1 MLSLK
6 YFGFCQN
13 DSNQCPYLF
22 INYNKELRTLLV
34 AFVLG
39 RMWTLNSEHPHFKIA
54 WCSHTMGVRFT
65 PHLGWKQ
72 DDLQNLPRCGF
83 KSPTIWQKSCHVVQH
98 LSKLQKINFTK
109 FTKCKQLCTKW
120 LYKSW
125 LWVFIA
131 MHKAFQDTVLH
142 KSLKYEIH
150 EICTS
155 FCSRENILLHTWWW
169 HWWWQMYMDP
179 STVENQY
186 LLCFSV
192 FSVQNVPHEP
202 QARV

>member
-1 MLSLK
+1 MRKLLAHFIPILLTHKNLFISSKIRSWEGWNEYVKCNINQLKKQHMLSLK

-13 DSNQCPYLF
+13 DSNQCPYLL

-83 KSPTIWQKSCHVVQH
+83 KSPTIWQ
-98 LSKLQKINFTK
+98 
-109 FTKCKQLCTKW
+109 
-120 LYKSW
+120 
-125 LWVFIA
+125 
-131 MHKAFQDTVLH
+131 
-142 KSLKYEIH
+142 
-150 EICTS
+150 
-155 FCSRENILLHTWWW
+155 NILSCR
-169 HWWWQMYMDP
+169 
-179 STVENQY
+179 STFVKASEIKFHQIYKIQTIVN
-186 LLCFSV
+186 
-192 FSVQNVPHEP
+192 
-202 QARV
+202 